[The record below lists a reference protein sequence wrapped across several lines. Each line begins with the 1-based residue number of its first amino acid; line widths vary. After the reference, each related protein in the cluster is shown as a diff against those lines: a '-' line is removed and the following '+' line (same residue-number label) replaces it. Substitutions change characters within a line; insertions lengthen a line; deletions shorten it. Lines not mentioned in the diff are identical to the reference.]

1 MRIVVKKKRRS
12 KLVLKLALL
21 SFVLYVIALLVSQQM
36 MVQDKK
42 NKLDALNQKLT
53 IQKMKNEE
61 IKKSLDSENEN
72 NLQSIEKSAR
82 EDLQLA
88 KQGERIFINAIGE

>member
-1 MRIVVKKKRRS
+1 MRIVSKKKKRG
-12 KLVLKLALL
+12 KLVLKLVLL
-21 SFVLYVIALLVSQQM
+21 SFVLYVIALMVSQQM

-61 IKKSLDSENEN
+61 IKKSLDSENEDD
-72 NLQSIEKSAR
+72 LQSIEKAAR

-88 KQGERIFINAIGE
+88 KQGERIFINAAGK

>member
-1 MRIVVKKKRRS
+1 MRIVSKKKKRS

-21 SFVLYVIALLVSQQM
+21 SFVFYVIALMISQQM

-42 NKLDALNQKLT
+42 NKLDDLNQKLT

-61 IKKSLDSENEN
+61 IKKSLDSESEN
-72 NLQSIEKSAR
+72 DLQSIEKAAR
-82 EDLQLA
+82 DDLQLA
-88 KQGERIFINAIGE
+88 KQGERIFINAAGK

>member
-1 MRIVVKKKRRS
+1 MRLIVKKKKRGKLIL
-12 KLVLKLALL
+12 KLVLL

-61 IKKSLDSENEN
+61 IKKSLDSESEN
-72 NLQSIEKSAR
+72 DLQSIEKAAR

-88 KQGERIFINAIGE
+88 KQGERIFINAAGK